1 MRNLGWLDR
10 SSYCDRHVWSAVHCK
25 RTFIELAI
33 GGLASMYPALLEHGL
48 LAIID
53 ISARA
58 LARGGPASLRRVPR
72 RIHDPSDQCFRRYR
86 IHRRGFAEARMFL
99 WIQLTKLNLPSLLAI
114 KSSSACWGR
123 RPRHP
128 KRMTAPVGSW
138 GGCQEG
144 APIMGMV
151 GADLQGE
158 FRPR

>member
-10 SSYCDRHVWSAVHCK
+10 SRYCDRHVWSAVHCK

-72 RIHDPSDQCFRRYR
+72 RIH
-86 IHRRGFAEARMFL
+86 EARMFL
-99 WIQLTKLNLPSLLAI
+99 WIQLTKLNLPSLRVI

-128 KRMTAPVGSW
+128 KRMTAAVGSW
-138 GGCQEG
+138 AGCQEG